1 MSSAVISQEQLNQA
15 YELSKKGVRPS
26 PFTAQKT
33 STKTVKLAFP
43 GETIETWIDTG
54 DTITQELSR
63 KVPYVGNY
71 IIIIDDLKN
80 STTKK
85 QQYFIPYEDFIK
97 RYTLIDGT
105 PITSDMSCEFETTT
119 MVKAKGIIT
128 GFTCLAEDTLTG
140 DYQKPASWGKGI
152 ASGANCPGFW
162 MAAVEKPTEWYFMPL
177 THFDRDYKIIAESCY
192 DD

>member
-1 MSSAVISQEQLNQA
+1 MSSGAISQQELNQA
-15 YELSKKGVRPS
+15 YELSKKGVRPE
-26 PFTAQKT
+26 PFTAKKI
-33 STKTVKLAFP
+33 STKTVKLAYP

-63 KVPYVGNY
+63 TVPYVGNY

-85 QQYFIPYEDFIK
+85 QQYFIPYQDFIK

-105 PITSDMSCEFETTT
+105 PITSDMSSEFETTT
-119 MVKAKGIIT
+119 MVQAKGIIT
-128 GFTCLAEDTLTG
+128 AFSCLKEDTLTG
-140 DYQKPASWGKGI
+140 NYQKPASWGKGF
-152 ASGANCPGFW
+152 ACGADCPGFW

-177 THFDRDYKIIAESCY
+177 THFDRDYRIMSEFC
-192 DD
+192 D

>member
-1 MSSAVISQEQLNQA
+1 MSSEAISQQELNQA
-15 YELSKKGVRPS
+15 YELSKKGVRPE
-26 PFTAQKT
+26 PFTAKKI
-33 STKTVKLAFP
+33 STKTVKLAYP

-63 KVPYVGNY
+63 TVPYVGNY

-85 QQYFIPYEDFIK
+85 QQYFIPYLDFIK

-105 PITSDMSCEFETTT
+105 PITSDMSSEFETTT
-119 MVKAKGIIT
+119 MVQAKGIIT
-128 GFTCLAEDTLTG
+128 GFSWLKEDTLTG
-140 DYQKPASWGKGI
+140 NYQKPDSWGKGF
-152 ASGANCPGFW
+152 ACGADCPGFW

-177 THFDRDYKIIAESCY
+177 THFDRDYKIISDFC
-192 DD
+192 D